1 MASRQKRISNVRTYF
16 LSPFRHIFKPK
27 TEDLTKKPLTINLL
41 TSYLRYKKHPL
52 SNNLIDNL
60 KSFLKSLNGK
70 DRNSS
75 SLVSMRNFMD
85 QKKINTRNY
94 KLIKRH
100 FNKDNNYQNIINR
113 INHSSKTESKKYN
126 KRYKYLMSNLSFN
139 GNNSHTSFK
148 NISNNMLNEIFKH
161 KPFISFDETN
171 IKVVNKTPNKYKI
184 FFKNIS
190 NQSKESNNSKEVD
203 FSPISRRF
211 SMKKDNM
218 IGKKISFENKML
230 NKLSEGK
237 EYDDM
242 YSEKEYYLIKPKY
255 LDYNKNNE
263 NSKEKKNIDKTE
275 FYVDFNRL
283 KQKIKKQNEPSD
295 KIIKDIKR
303 QQSLT
308 KHEIQVGIVKLNEYK
323 IKLRQFKKLHNAD

>member
-1 MASRQKRISNVRTYF
+1 
-16 LSPFRHIFKPK
+16 
-27 TEDLTKKPLTINLL
+27 
-41 TSYLRYKKHPL
+41 
-52 SNNLIDNL
+52 
-60 KSFLKSLNGK
+60 
-70 DRNSS
+70 
-75 SLVSMRNFMD
+75 
-85 QKKINTRNY
+85 
-94 KLIKRH
+94 
-100 FNKDNNYQNIINR
+100 
-113 INHSSKTESKKYN
+113 
-126 KRYKYLMSNLSFN
+126 
-139 GNNSHTSFK
+139 
-148 NISNNMLNEIFKH
+148 
-161 KPFISFDETN
+161 
-171 IKVVNKTPNKYKI
+171 
-184 FFKNIS
+184 
-190 NQSKESNNSKEVD
+190 
-203 FSPISRRF
+203 
-211 SMKKDNM
+211 M

-237 EYDDM
+237 EFDDM
-242 YSEKEYYLIKPKY
+242 YSEKEYFLIKPKY